1 MTTQSAPA
9 PSETTPWWTQAKE
22 NAGFIIQ
29 RLIQRNL
36 TQIASSLTFTT
47 ILAIVPLL
55 AVVLALFTA
64 FPLFNEFRDA
74 LQGFLTTNLM
84 PEVVSE
90 NIMDY
95 LNDFAAKASS
105 LTAIGSLFLIVT
117 SIMLLSTIDQTF
129 NDIWLVTE
137 KRPIA
142 QRILVYWAIVSL
154 GPILGGASL
163 WASSVLATESMG
175 YIGDLSAVVS
185 FSLALFPF
193 LVTILAFTALF
204 VYVPNRKVRWGDA
217 LAGALAT
224 TIALEILKRGFAF
237 YITQFPTYTLIYG
250 AFAIVPIF
258 LMWIYLSWLVVLLG
272 ASLAAILPSLRHRKW
287 TSTHYA
293 GAPFINAISMLSLL
307 WQKRSQA
314 PIGLTLPQ
322 ISQALKRDAAELNPL
337 LSTLKEGNYV
347 VNTLEKDEER
357 WVLACDPAITPLAPL
372 VDSLC
377 IDRQQANSTTTQS
390 IMALISAT
398 LAHPAMNLKTLL
410 ENPDKLMAF
419 GEQLQQQTQD
429 AIQHIGESTHAKS

>member
-1 MTTQSAPA
+1 MTTQSASA
-9 PSETTPWWTQAKE
+9 QTEATSWWVQAKE
-22 NAGFIIQ
+22 NSGFIIQ
-29 RLIQRNL
+29 RLIQRKL

-95 LNDFAAKASS
+95 LNTFAAKASS

-175 YIGDLSAVVS
+175 YIGDLSAIVS

-193 LVTILAFTALF
+193 LVTVLAFTALF

-287 TSTHYA
+287 TSTQYA
-293 GAPFINAISMLSLL
+293 GAPFINAVSILNLL
-307 WQKRSQA
+307 WQQRRQA

-337 LSTLKEGNYV
+337 LTTLKEGNYV

-377 IDRQQANSTTTQS
+377 IDRRQASSSTTQS

-410 ENPDKLMAF
+410 ENPDKLVSF
-419 GEQLQQQTQD
+419 GEQLQQQTQNV
-429 AIQHIGESTHAKS
+429 IQHIGESTHAKS